1 MSYTKADT
9 EENTEGRWPC
19 DEGDRDWR
27 YVATNQGTPGT
38 ASNHQKLRD
47 SLNPQERI
55 NPTDTLALDSGLLNC
70 ERVNFCFLKLPK
82 FGTL

>member
-47 SLNPQERI
+47 SFSEPPRKNQPY
-55 NPTDTLALDSGLLNC
+55 
-70 ERVNFCFLKLPK
+70 
-82 FGTL
+82 